1 MTANPS
7 TKSLLPRFP
16 PLPSSSS
23 LPPSLSTAAL
33 LAKIRPADANGVH
46 VANSPPLQI
55 ANSITGAAAAEPG
68 ALPLLSY
75 LRT

>member
-1 MTANPS
+1 MTDSCSAADDLAGLRRIQAR
-7 TKSLLPRFP
+7 TP
-16 PLPSSSS
+16 P
-23 LPPSLSTAAL
+23 